1 MGNGTAV
8 VMLLRKVIKI
18 NWAGQAAVARD
29 RALRVRRPDG
39 DEGGDD
45 GGEDEGVALLAGDD
59 DEPSERHDGADDA
72 GRLAADSEADR
83 ARTECERPSFCL
95 QIKRSADFQLDLS
108 GCLSHRRGE
117 DCREG
122 AAGGAAGERARAG
135 KAPRGRDAAVMNA
148 LPPIASSR
156 TNP

>member
-8 VMLLRKVIKI
+8 VLLLRKVIKI

-72 GRLAADSEADR
+72 WRLAADSEADR
-83 ARTECERPSFCL
+83 ARTECERPSFL
-95 QIKRSADFQLDLS
+95 LIDGAQLVYWTDLS
-108 GCLSHRRGE
+108 VPV
-117 DCREG
+117 
-122 AAGGAAGERARAG
+122 A
-135 KAPRGRDAAVMNA
+135 
-148 LPPIASSR
+148 
-156 TNP
+156 

>member
-8 VMLLRKVIKI
+8 VLLLRKVIKI

-72 GRLAADSEADR
+72 WRLAADSEADR

-95 QIKRSADFQLDLS
+95 QMEPSAGVLTCRAACRIDEAKIAEKERLVAQLEKELAQAK
-108 GCLSHRRGE
+108 L
-117 DCREG
+117 REG
-122 AAGGAAGERARAG
+122 GT
-135 KAPRGRDAAVMNA
+135 PR
-148 LPPIASSR
+148 S
-156 TNP
+156 

>member
-1 MGNGTAV
+1 MGNGTALV
-8 VMLLRKVIKI
+8 LLLRKVIKI

-72 GRLAADSEADR
+72 WRLAADSEADR
-83 ARTECERPSFCL
+83 ARTECERPPFPCKLS
-95 QIKRSADFQLDLS
+95 SARVFLTS
-108 GCLSHRRGE
+108 RAAWRRRRGE

-135 KAPRGRDAAVMNA
+135 KAPRGRDAAVVNA
-148 LPPIASSR
+148 LPSNASPR
-156 TNP
+156 TKP